1 MINYLE
7 QEANRYATQNID
19 SFDKII
25 DNFNIKDPNYE
36 LNKIEFDEIHT
47 NYKKLCK
54 FNELLNL
61 SKLFENNN
69 KIYDEID
76 IQISN
81 SIDRFSF
88 MEIYKFELGNIYKK
102 LFLISKEH
110 TKLSLIDKIED
121 SNIQIQNIHDCIE
134 KRIIYH
140 SHLCRKHTRKYNIK
154 GHEHEIL
161 FSIFMFSKIKKIQ
174 KLLNNFKEKY
184 LVLKKQLIIQAENTR
199 RIAENSIENA
209 ERIAEIAKNSIEIAK
224 NSIENAERIAEN
236 AERIAEN
243 AERIAENFGDMNET
257 TSSASEPFE
266 SNTNYK
272 R

>member
-1 MINYLE
+1 
-7 QEANRYATQNID
+7 
-19 SFDKII
+19 
-25 DNFNIKDPNYE
+25 
-36 LNKIEFDEIHT
+36 
-47 NYKKLCK
+47 
-54 FNELLNL
+54 
-61 SKLFENNN
+61 
-69 KIYDEID
+69 
-76 IQISN
+76 
-81 SIDRFSF
+81 

-102 LFLISKEH
+102 LFRISKEH

-174 KLLNNFKEKY
+174 KLLNKYKEKY
-184 LVLKKQLIIQAENTR
+184 LVLKKQLIIQAENSR
-199 RIAENSIENA
+199 KRAEND
-209 ERIAEIAKNSIEIAK
+209 
-224 NSIENAERIAEN
+224 
-236 AERIAEN
+236 
-243 AERIAENFGDMNET
+243 ERIAENFGDMNET

>member
-69 KIYDEID
+69 KLYNEID
-76 IQISN
+76 IKIAN

-88 MEIYKFELGNIYKK
+88 TEIYKFELGNIYKK
-102 LFLISKEH
+102 LFRISKEH

-140 SHLCRKHTRKYNIK
+140 SFCRKHTRKYNIK
-154 GHEHEIL
+154 THEHEIL

-174 KLLNNFKEKY
+174 KLLNKYKEKY
-184 LVLKKQLIIQAENTR
+184 LVLKKQLIIQAENSR
-199 RIAENSIENA
+199 KRAEND
-209 ERIAEIAKNSIEIAK
+209 
-224 NSIENAERIAEN
+224 
-236 AERIAEN
+236 
-243 AERIAENFGDMNET
+243 ERIAENFGDMNET